1 MNAGKI
7 IEMDKASNIYK
18 NPKEEYT
25 RTLLSAIPKG
35 LVKSDLSA
43 LV

>member
-7 IEMDKASNIYK
+7 VEMDRASEIYK
-18 NPKEEYT
+18 NPREEYT

-35 LVKSDLSA
+35 KAGLVL
-43 LV
+43 